1 MEKNT
6 VILDI
11 VRYDSLIESEK
22 KANEPKKHT
31 IIIEEN
37 NNNYCWNP
45 TANTVTHINNF
56 VCHTD
61 DDAVAKL
68 AEELK
73 TALVNVNKLEDKINV
88 FKMKYPEKEIT
99 IDMVK
104 NMSLFEFFK
113 WKRKK

>member
-31 IIIEEN
+31 VVIKEN
-37 NNNYCWNP
+37 TNNYWNSIV
-45 TANTVTHINNF
+45 NTSTINY

-61 DDAVAKL
+61 DKAIKEL
-68 AEELK
+68 ANELK
-73 TALVNVNKLEDKINV
+73 SSLVKIDELENIITEY
-88 FKMKYPEKEIT
+88 KMKYPETKTEIT
-99 IDMVK
+99 VDTLK
-104 NMSLFEFFK
+104 KMSIFKLIK
-113 WKRKK
+113 WKFKK